1 MCVCVCVCVCVCAP
15 TCRSREGNHSSICQA
30 VQSGCLALKVLPS
43 HPRAGRGTTRGCWA
57 AGSHL
62 TPELGRAHLSETQ
75 WCPDGVVLVQ
85 GHMEKVPEG
94 FLYAAFLGG
103 GERVRPCG
111 LKVGRSKL
119 LLLGQL
125 KPSLELTTAACFS
138 KDFIP
143 NLLTSLFVS

>member
-1 MCVCVCVCVCVCAP
+1 
-15 TCRSREGNHSSICQA
+15 
-30 VQSGCLALKVLPS
+30 
-43 HPRAGRGTTRGCWA
+43 
-57 AGSHL
+57 
-62 TPELGRAHLSETQ
+62 
-75 WCPDGVVLVQ
+75 
-85 GHMEKVPEG
+85 MEKVPEG

-143 NLLTSLFVS
+143 NLLTSLFLRAPPDPQEKKGPRYSMI